1 MRWIAVL
8 VALLIAGSAAAQP
21 VQFDLKGDVPVGKK
35 PMLKVMAS
43 EAVTGLVLDIS
54 RDDGKT
60 FKARHPGLR
69 KGQSVVLPIGDG
81 APGKMAYTGSLSG
94 RLAGSKAAW
103 TENVAFDTIVRA
115 PLQIGYDADHLD
127 LDKRTLQFRPSRPPV
142 AAEIE
147 VIGEDGTTIGKG
159 AATYPPSTAGDWLA
173 ITWTQPAGKRPG
185 VRPDIRVMKLVL
197 RVEASDGTATRV
209 ELIPWSVTID
219 HQDVEFAVDSARIE
233 PAEEAKLDASLTQI
247 AEIVASANRIMP
259 LRLYVAG
266 HTDTVGA
273 SAKNRTLSLARAKAI
288 ATYFRTHGLQLPVSI
303 AGFGEDV
310 PKVKTPDSTDER
322 KNRRADYVLGP
333 ATGAPPF
340 KGPYLRTRAAWKPLK

>member
-8 VALLIAGSAAAQP
+8 VALLIAGTAAAQP

-43 EAVTGLVLDIS
+43 EAVTGLVLDLS

-60 FKARHPGLR
+60 FTTRHPGLR

-94 RLAGSKAAW
+94 RLAGSKGAW

-147 VIGEDGTTIGKG
+147 AIGEDGATLGKG
-159 AATYPPSTAGDWLA
+159 AATYPPSATGDWLA
-173 ITWTQPAGKRPG
+173 ITWTPPAGKR
-185 VRPDIRVMKLVL
+185 RDMRVMKLVL

-233 PAEEAKLDASLTQI
+233 PGEDAKLDASLTKI
-247 AEIVASANRIMP
+247 AEIVASANTIMP

-288 ATYFRTHGLQLPVSI
+288 ATYFRKHGLKLPITI

-322 KNRRADYVLGP
+322 KNRRVDYVLGP

-340 KGPYLRTRAAWKPLK
+340 KGPYLRTRADWKPLK